1 MPRTSWA
8 IMAKYEIPKPSDAIF
23 EAFNHITSKHFLL
36 MQENVLQNHTLAE
49 MRDLLLPKLM
59 SGEISVDEL
68 EKKMGGVL

>member
-1 MPRTSWA
+1 MGHIQR
-8 IMAKYEIPKPSDAIF
+8 KHLPSALVNCPSHVNIKRF
-23 EAFNHITSKHFLL
+23 GLVFSPITDLIIS
-36 MQENVLQNHTLAE
+36 NNIQNRTLAE